1 MQQDKQH
8 FENKLKQ
15 LENQQLP
22 DMSQLETHWS
32 TMQEMLGNATTVSP
46 KKSAGNTTGLI
57 AAAIILVSM
66 SLIVYQFND
75 NRKNVAEKNTAVK
88 QEQKNNPVTATPPLN
103 NIIQSNTAVSKP
115 KKKNHNHILSTTDN
129 TISKQDAHIFSKV
142 QLNVIPCEICP
153 KTADSLST
161 SINHAALLTDLFQQ
175 LAKEKQVFRINN
187 SRDTLLFAK
196 EGTVLFIPAHS
207 FYGKDIEIGITEFYA
222 YADMIANRLVT
233 TSNGQQLVSGGMLHI
248 EAKENGATVKLSNN
262 QQIRAFVPGI
272 NSEDSMQLFYGNSN
286 TNGGGDT
293 IVSGNNNPNWILS
306 NNGLN
311 SPFVKLDIRAID
323 LTDEYAEK
331 SGTFFSKSKAVFY
344 RSRNAIYSRKELK
357 EILQKKYGNYYD
369 RIVVKNEWKKP
380 LFKIDK
386 ASNLGDTAVYSP
398 LEMRIYQLKA
408 LDTIYTMTR
417 SSTTNTISNKL
428 YMLYKDSSMQ
438 KIFNSRYSIDLNQ
451 LGWINCDRFYGKPG
465 PKHNYVIDLKDN
477 LANYQT
483 FLVFDKLKSI
493 MNGYPKGKSQIV
505 FSKIPSDEP
514 FRIVSIGINKEGKS
528 VIAMN
533 EGPFNQSVIHEMK
546 FEEADPYTMKT
557 SLSKMNK

>member
-1 MQQDKQH
+1 M
-8 FENKLKQ
+8 
-15 LENQQLP
+15 
-22 DMSQLETHWS
+22 
-32 TMQEMLGNATTVSP
+32 
-46 KKSAGNTTGLI
+46 
-57 AAAIILVSM
+57 
-66 SLIVYQFND
+66 
-75 NRKNVAEKNTAVK
+75 
-88 QEQKNNPVTATPPLN
+88 
-103 NIIQSNTAVSKP
+103 
-115 KKKNHNHILSTTDN
+115 
-129 TISKQDAHIFSKV
+129 
-142 QLNVIPCEICP
+142 NVIPCEICP

-357 EILQKKYGNYYD
+357 EILQKK
-369 RIVVKNEWKKP
+369 
-380 LFKIDK
+380 
-386 ASNLGDTAVYSP
+386 
-398 LEMRIYQLKA
+398 
-408 LDTIYTMTR
+408 
-417 SSTTNTISNKL
+417 
-428 YMLYKDSSMQ
+428 
-438 KIFNSRYSIDLNQ
+438 
-451 LGWINCDRFYGKPG
+451 
-465 PKHNYVIDLKDN
+465 
-477 LANYQT
+477 
-483 FLVFDKLKSI
+483 
-493 MNGYPKGKSQIV
+493 
-505 FSKIPSDEP
+505 
-514 FRIVSIGINKEGKS
+514 
-528 VIAMN
+528 
-533 EGPFNQSVIHEMK
+533 
-546 FEEADPYTMKT
+546 
-557 SLSKMNK
+557 